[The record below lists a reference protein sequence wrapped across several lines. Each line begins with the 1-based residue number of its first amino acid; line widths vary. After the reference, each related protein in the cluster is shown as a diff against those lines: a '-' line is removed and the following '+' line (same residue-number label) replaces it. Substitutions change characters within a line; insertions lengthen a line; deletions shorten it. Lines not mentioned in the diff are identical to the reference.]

1 MTEDSL
7 WTHYERAECTE
18 DCLHPTLFIGSKLEI
33 QCIHKF
39 LHMTSLFASLAEDD
53 DHESFFMVNNGAMLW
68 SNVLV
73 IFT

>member
-1 MTEDSL
+1 
-7 WTHYERAECTE
+7 
-18 DCLHPTLFIGSKLEI
+18 
-33 QCIHKF
+33 
-39 LHMTSLFASLAEDD
+39 MTSLFASLAEDD

>member
-18 DCLHPTLFIGSKLEI
+18 DCLDATLFIGSKLEI
-33 QCIHKF
+33 QCNRKF

-53 DHESFFMVNNGAMLW
+53 DHESFFDGKHSAMLW
-68 SNVLV
+68 SNVFV